1 MKIVGAGP
9 RAWPGAR
16 ASYNLRATLA
26 TGLTASLS
34 SHVVATWLGLT
45 EAIAEAHY
53 WQTTESHY
61 EVARNWTP
69 VTAAHTAAVSC
80 RNERNRQESG
90 ENTPCPNS
98 SPGRT
103 LQGKSL
109 LGNDLG
115 INSV

>member
-69 VTAAHTAAVSC
+69 VTAAHTAAVSRC
-80 RNERNRQESG
+80 NAWTQRDRG
-90 ENTPCPNS
+90 ENTICPNHN
-98 SPGRT
+98 PDNK
-103 LQGKSL
+103 LQLKSFTDNRL
-109 LGNDLG
+109 
-115 INSV
+115 